1 MYNKLDRIN
10 KLRDDILYYSNEYYN
25 NNNSVISDYEF
36 DRLVEELKLLE
47 DELGLENSSD
57 SVIGADVKNTLFNKV
72 KHVTPMMSLSNS
84 YNADDIDRWK
94 NNIIN
99 VTKNKDLN
107 IIIEPK
113 VDGLSISCIYK
124 NGELVQASTRGDG
137 LVGED
142 VTINAKKIRNIPLKL
157 KDPIDMEVRGEVYM
171 RKIDFINI
179 NKELETK
186 GEKTYANPRN
196 LASGTLRH
204 LDSNIMIKRNLYVI
218 FYYIVDSNNDNHYD
232 DLIKIQQLGLPSVLP
247 YSSIV
252 NIKENVYG
260 YLENKNSGLFD
271 FEIDGLVLK
280 LDEKKYYNDIGVTYK
295 APKWAIAYK
304 FPTDKV
310 MTKLTEIEWS
320 IGRTGIL
327 TPVAIFEPVVIGGTV
342 VSRASLH
349 NIDEIKRKDIRIG
362 DTVLIE
368 KAAEIIPQVVK
379 TIVYM
384 RIGNEVVIEKPEE
397 CPFCGSDTIYQS
409 PSILCE
415 CGKYCNGA
423 IEEQIVYFASRDI
436 MNIRGLG
443 PAVAEIMVRDLEIDS
458 IDKIYSIIECPT
470 FLAYH
475 IGEINTNKLVK
486 ELELSKTKPFENV
499 LSGLQIPSVGRR
511 MSKIL
516 ANFYINIDNLIEAV
530 YDNRL
535 MLDIEG
541 IGDIMNNSIKEWF
554 NDNNNLELIEKLKS
568 IGLQFSNNKRDISNK
583 LNNKIFT
590 VTGAVDGYTRE
601 QLQDLIEIN
610 GGKAASSVNS
620 RTDYLIVGDKPSKGK
635 LDKANKNNVNIISF
649 EQFKEMV
656 DCD

>member
-1 MYNKLDRIN
+1 MYNKLDRVN

-36 DRLVEELKLLE
+36 DKLVEELKLLE
-47 DELGLENSSD
+47 DELNLEHLSD
-57 SVIGADVKNTLFNKV
+57 NIIGADVKNTLFNKV
-72 KHVTPMMSLSNS
+72 KHTIPMMSLSNS
-84 YNADDIDRWK
+84 YNTDDIDRWK

-99 VTKNKDLN
+99 VTKNKNLN
-107 IIIEPK
+107 IVIEPK
-113 VDGLSISCIYK
+113 VDGLSLSCIYK
-124 NGELVQASTRGDG
+124 NGELIQASTRGDG
-137 LVGED
+137 IVGED

-157 KDPIDMEVRGEVYM
+157 KESIDIEVRGEVYM

-179 NKELETK
+179 NKELEVR

-204 LDSNIMIKRNLYVI
+204 LDSSIMIKRNLYIV
-218 FYYIVDSNNDNHYD
+218 FYYIVDSDNDNHYN
-232 DLIKIQQLGLPSVLP
+232 DLIKIQQLGLSSVLP
-247 YSSIV
+247 YASIV
-252 NIKENVYG
+252 NIGENICR
-260 YLENKNSGLFD
+260 YLENKNTELFD

-280 LDEKKYYNDIGVTYK
+280 LDEKKYYNDIGTTYK

-310 MTKLTEIEWS
+310 ITKLTEIEWS

-327 TPVAIFEPVVIGGTV
+327 TPVAIFEPVIIGGTV

-379 TIVYM
+379 SIVDM
-384 RIGNEVVIEKPEE
+384 RTGNEIIVEKPKE
-397 CPFCGSDTIYQS
+397 CPFCGSDTEYHS
-409 PSILCE
+409 PNIVCE

-436 MNIRGLG
+436 MNIKGLG

-458 IDKIYSIIECPT
+458 MDKIYSIIECPT
-470 FLAYH
+470 FLAHH

-499 LSGLQIPSVGRR
+499 LSGLQIPSIGRR

-516 ANFYINIDNLIEAV
+516 ANFYNNIDSLIEAV

-535 MLDIEG
+535 MLDIDG

-583 LNNKIFT
+583 LNGKIFA
-590 VTGAVDGYTRE
+590 VTGSVDGYTRE

-610 GGKAASSVNS
+610 GGKATSSVS
-620 RTDYLIVGDKPSKGK
+620 SKTDYLIIGDKPSKGK
-635 LDKANKNNVNIISF
+635 LDKALKNSVIIIDF
-649 EQFKEMV
+649 DKFKEILE
-656 DCD
+656 